1 MPQRLISRLIVVSP
15 AFVLLV
21 AALSTLIAIDLT
33 GTAENFLED
42 NYFQHQRT
50 RGIIKTNLLVQR
62 GYGQALDALQRQD
75 ADGYFTALDQ
85 IEGALTFLD
94 TGIGIPAERRKAITD
109 EIDRLLETLERLES
123 AVAGGPPPNEESLLS
138 LARSADGAFALLA
151 GEDTGNW
158 SNTNENTVVHRLKL
172 RRVYLYHVGFCLFLV
187 MVSTLLAATL
197 QRRVRAEQGLK
208 DLNAELDGRV
218 TERTEALR
226 EANDQLKKN
235 AALRQIILDTIP
247 APLYYKDD
255 AGLYLGCNGAF
266 EAFIGLGR
274 EKIVGHSVYDVAPPG
289 LAEIYRKADDDL
301 LSRGGNQVYETTV
314 RFSDGSPHDVM
325 FHKAVFHNE
334 DGAPAGIVG
343 VMLDISER
351 KRMEEALRESG
362 GRFRRVI
369 DSAPLGMY
377 LFCLEAGGTLRLT
390 GANPAA
396 DAILGIDHGRLLGM
410 SLEEAF
416 PGIVGSDIPGRLLGV
431 CREGTPW
438 SADDFEYRHHRIRR
452 IFEITAFQ
460 CAPGELAVFF
470 SDVTGKKGQEEMIL
484 RIARGITPQTGD
496 GFFRQLTCALA
507 ETLDADYAFVAT
519 LCDDGGEKVKTIAVC
534 AQGAIADNLT
544 FSLAGTPC
552 QAIFDGGIFSYEKD
566 VRAVFPEDPLLREPG
581 IEAYVGT
588 PLFDSIGRPL
598 GILAVLFGR
607 PLQNSETAESLLQIF
622 GGLAA
627 AELERQNSEQILQ
640 ESEERFRVAFQSSPD
655 AVLLARADNGTLVS
669 VNDGFAAWSGYSRQE
684 CVGRTSL
691 DMGLFE
697 DPSFFERMKEILSG
711 TGEISNLEARLRLR
725 DGTITT
731 GLVSARKIHFGG
743 SPYLHISTRDISA
756 IKETQ
761 QALGES
767 EHRFF
772 ALYQQFQT
780 LLDGIPDALLLLS
793 PDLRVVWAN
802 SGAAIHFGRAGE
814 DLAGLPW
821 HTIWGTPP
829 EEWDG
834 CLREVFSSGEA
845 AELMTQTA
853 DGRYWGIKV
862 FPLREPGGTVVNV
875 IQIASD
881 VSEKIRLREQALQSS
896 RLAALGI
903 LAAGVAHEINN
914 PNAQILLNLPLVTEA
929 VAESLPIL
937 DRYRQEH
944 GDFTWGGLRY
954 SKMREE
960 IPLLLDEMEEAAGR
974 IRFIVDDLK
983 NFASKEPLD
992 QSQTV
997 DINEAVATTLRLA
1010 GHIIRRSTLHCAVD
1024 YGADLPSLPGNRQ
1037 RLEQVFLNLII
1048 NACQSLP
1055 DPERGLFVTTRFDS
1069 GVNCALITIRD
1080 EGTGMSP
1087 EILSRITD
1095 PFFTTRRDVG
1105 GSGLGLSISARIVKE
1120 HGGDIR
1126 FSSAPGAGTEVIV
1139 TLPASQE
1146 RIS

>member
-1 MPQRLISRLIVVSP
+1 MSQSPFFRLISRLT
-15 AFVLLV
+15 A
-21 AALSTLIAIDLT
+21 AALRR
-33 GTAENFLED
+33 
-42 NYFQHQRT
+42 RT
-50 RGIIKTNLLVQR
+50 RAER
-62 GYGQALDALQRQD
+62 ALQ
-75 ADGYFTALDQ
+75 
-85 IEGALTFLD
+85 E
-94 TGIGIPAERRKAITD
+94 
-109 EIDRLLETLERLES
+109 
-123 AVAGGPPPNEESLLS
+123 
-138 LARSADGAFALLA
+138 
-151 GEDTGNW
+151 
-158 SNTNENTVVHRLKL
+158 
-172 RRVYLYHVGFCLFLV
+172 
-187 MVSTLLAATL
+187 
-197 QRRVRAEQGLK
+197 
-208 DLNAELDGRV
+208 LNAELEERV
-218 TERTEALR
+218 AERTEALR
-226 EANDQLKKN
+226 RANDQLKQN
-235 AALRQIILDTIP
+235 ATLRQTILDTIP
-247 APLYYKDD
+247 APLYYKDE

-266 EAFIGLGR
+266 EAFIGLR
-274 EKIVGHSVYDVAPPG
+274 RDEIVGHSVYDVAPPE
-289 LAEIYRKADDDL
+289 LAEIYRKADNDL
-301 LSRGGNQVYETTV
+301 LFRGGNQVYETTV
-314 RFSDGSPHDVM
+314 RFADGSPHDVM

-334 DGAPAGIVG
+334 NGAPAGIVG

-369 DSAPLGMY
+369 DSSPLGMY
-377 LFCLEAGGTLRLT
+377 LFRLDAEETLRLT
-390 GANPAA
+390 GTNPAA
-396 DAILGIDHGRLLGM
+396 DAILGIDHGRLLGK
-410 SLEEAF
+410 SLEDAF

-438 SADDFEYRHHRIRR
+438 SADDFEYRDHRIRR

-470 SDVTGKKGQEEMIL
+470 SDVTGRKGQEEMIL
-484 RIARGITPQTGD
+484 RIAKGITPQTGD
-496 GFFRQLTCALA
+496 GFFRQLACALA
-507 ETLDADYAFVAT
+507 ETLEADYAFVAT
-519 LCDDGGEKVKTIAVC
+519 LCDKEGDKVRTMAVC
-534 AQGAIADNLT
+534 VQGAVADNLT

-552 QAIFDGGIFSYEKD
+552 SNLFDGGVCTYKKD
-566 VRAVFPEDPLLREPG
+566 VRAIFPEDPLLTDLG
-581 IEAYVGT
+581 VEAFVGT
-588 PLFDSIGRPL
+588 PLFDSLGRPL
-598 GILAVLFGR
+598 GILAVLFCR
-607 PLQNSETAESLLQIF
+607 PLQNPETAETLLKIF
-622 GGLAA
+622 GGRAA
-627 AELERQNSEQILQ
+627 AELERQNGEQVLL

-655 AVLLARADNGTLVS
+655 AVFLARAGDGTIVS
-669 VNDGFAAWSGYSRQE
+669 VNDGFAAWSGYPRQE
-684 CVGRTSL
+684 CVGRTTL
-691 DMGLFE
+691 ELGLWE
-697 DPSFFERMKEILSG
+697 DPSFLNGMEEMLAG
-711 TGEISNLEARLRLR
+711 AGQVSNLEARLRLR

-731 GLVSARKIHFGG
+731 GLVSARRIHFGG

-767 EHRFF
+767 EQRFR

-780 LLDGIPDALLLLS
+780 LLDGIPDALLLFS

-802 SGAAIHFGRAGE
+802 SGAAVHFGRPGE
-814 DLAGLPW
+814 DLSGLPW
-821 HTIWGTPP
+821 HRIWSTLP

-834 CLREVFSSGEA
+834 CIRKVFTSGEPA
-845 AELMTQTA
+845 DLMTQTV
-853 DGRYWGIKV
+853 DGRFWGVKV

-881 VSEKIRLREQALQSS
+881 VSEKVRLREQALQSS

-914 PNAQILLNLPLVTEA
+914 PNAQILLNLPLVAEA

-944 GDFTWGGLRY
+944 GDFSWGGLRY
-954 SKMREE
+954 SKMRDE

-1010 GHIIRRSTLHCAVD
+1010 GHIIRRSTLRCEVD
-1024 YGADLPSLPGNRQ
+1024 YGVDLPSLPGNRQ
-1037 RLEQVFLNLII
+1037 RLEQVLLNMVI

-1055 DPERGLFVTTRFDS
+1055 DPARGLFVTTRFDS
-1069 GVNCALITIRD
+1069 GDNCALISIRD
-1080 EGTGMSP
+1080 EGQGMSP

-1095 PFFTTRRDVG
+1095 PFFTTRREIG

-1126 FSSAPGAGTEVIV
+1126 FASVPGAGTEVIV